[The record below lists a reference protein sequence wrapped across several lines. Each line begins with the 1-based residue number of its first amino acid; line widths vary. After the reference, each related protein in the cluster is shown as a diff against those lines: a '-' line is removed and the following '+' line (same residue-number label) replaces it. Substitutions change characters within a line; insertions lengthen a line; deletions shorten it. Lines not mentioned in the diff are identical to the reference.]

1 VVRRSVAFTVL
12 RPVESIR
19 ATCIGASQYTV
30 QVSGDTLFLSDPA
43 ILPLRDLAAVAVDPE
58 AADALSIAAE
68 IRRGI
73 TRLDREDGRFALA
86 IRWRHGP
93 AYADLRALCDGIAE
107 GTRGR
112 VTAGGPLVIVLD
124 ADVAGI
130 VGQIL
135 ESELRLASPLVCVDQ
150 IALSD
155 LDFID
160 IGTVVPEHAVVPVV
174 VKSLVF
180 SER

>member
-1 VVRRSVAFTVL
+1 M
-12 RPVESIR
+12 
-19 ATCIGASQYTV
+19 
-30 QVSGDTLFLSDPA
+30 SGDTLFLSDPSL
-43 ILPLRDLAAVAVDPE
+43 LPLHDLAAVSLRPE
-58 AADALSIAAE
+58 RAERQAIALTVRA
-68 IRRGI
+68 GV
-73 TRLDREDGRFALA
+73 TRLDREDGRFAIA
-86 IRWRHGP
+86 VRWRHGP
-93 AYADLRALCDGIAE
+93 AYAALHELCEGIA
-107 GTRGR
+107 
-112 VTAGGPLVIVLD
+112 AGVRDILRPGQPLVVVID

-135 ESELRLASPLVCVDQ
+135 QDECGVVAPLLCVDQ

-160 IGTVVPEHAVVPVV
+160 IGALIPERHVVPVV